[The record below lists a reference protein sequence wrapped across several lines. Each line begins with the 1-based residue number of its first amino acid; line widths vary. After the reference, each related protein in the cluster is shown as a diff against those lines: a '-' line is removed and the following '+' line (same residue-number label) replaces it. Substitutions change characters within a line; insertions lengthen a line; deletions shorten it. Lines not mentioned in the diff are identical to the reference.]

1 MVSLL
6 KINKRKYFG
15 TDGIRGSISKETNPE
30 FILKLGWAAGSVFKE
45 EGIHTLIIGKDTRI
59 SGYMLETALQAGI
72 IAAGVNVRLVG
83 PMPTP
88 AISYLANS
96 FKKQAGVVISA
107 SHNSYEDNGIKFFG
121 DDGKKISDLLE
132 QKIEKKLDEEM
143 TVVDAKSL
151 GKAERISDA
160 NGRYIEFCKSSLKR
174 DINFSSLKIVLD
186 VANGAAYDV
195 APKVFRELGAE
206 LIVIADKPDGLNIN
220 EDCGST
226 NIEFLKNEVKKH
238 SADYGLALDGD
249 GDRLIFVDENS
260 EEIDGDEVL
269 FILARDKFENQITLG
284 SKGVVGTTMT
294 NKGLEIA
301 LKEFGIDLIRSD
313 VGDRHV
319 LQKLEELEWE
329 LGGEQSGHIM
339 CLDLANTGDAI
350 VSSIKFLEAILCSD
364 KSLSQLLKPFKKYPQ
379 ILTKIN
385 SSDPDKILSNKKFIA
400 LCESFLEKVKL
411 KDGRINI
418 RKSGTESAIRIM
430 IESTDEN
437 QAKDISNQLTK
448 AAQNIA

>member
-1 MVSLL
+1 MASLL

-30 FILKLGWAAGSVFKE
+30 FVLKLGWAAGSVFKE
-45 EGIHTLIIGKDTRI
+45 EGINTLIIGKDTRI

-83 PMPTP
+83 PIPTP

-96 FKKQAGVVISA
+96 FKKQAGIVISA

-121 DDGKKISDLLE
+121 DDGKKISDSLE
-132 QKIEKKLDEEM
+132 QKIEKKLSENM
-143 TVVDAKSL
+143 RVVDAKYL

-174 DINFSSLKIVLD
+174 DINFSRLKIVLD

-206 LIVIADKPDGLNIN
+206 LIVIADKPDGMNIN
-220 EDCGST
+220 KDCGST
-226 NIEFLKNEVKKH
+226 NIELLKKEVKKH
-238 SADYGLALDGD
+238 AADFGLALDGD
-249 GDRLIFVDENS
+249 GDRLIFVDKNS
-260 EEIDGDEVL
+260 KELDGDEIL
-269 FILARDKFENQITLG
+269 FILARDKFENQIILG

-301 LKEFGIDLIRSD
+301 LKEFGIDLIRAD

-319 LQKLEELEWE
+319 LQKLEELEWD

-350 VSSIKFLEAILCSD
+350 VSSIKFLEAVLCSD
-364 KSLSQLLKPFKKYPQ
+364 KSLKQLLEPFKKYPQ
-379 ILTKIN
+379 ILTKIKTPN
-385 SSDPDKILSNKKFIA
+385 PDEILSNNKFVS
-400 LCESFLEKVKL
+400 LYENFLKEIKL

-430 IESTDEN
+430 VESTDEN
-437 QAKDISNQLTK
+437 HTKDISDKLTK
-448 AAQNIA
+448 AAQQIA

>member
-1 MVSLL
+1 LVSLL

-30 FILKLGWAAGSVFKE
+30 FILKLGWAAGSIFKE

-220 EDCGST
+220 KDCGST

>member
-1 MVSLL
+1 L

-30 FILKLGWAAGSVFKE
+30 FILKLGWAAGSIFKE

-220 EDCGST
+220 KDCGST

>member
-30 FILKLGWAAGSVFKE
+30 FILKLGWAAGSIFKE

-121 DDGKKISDLLE
+121 DDGKKIPDLLE
-132 QKIEKKLDEEM
+132 QKIEKKLAEEM

-220 EDCGST
+220 KDCGST

>member
-1 MVSLL
+1 MILPFGESSSIFLSL
-6 KINKRKYFG
+6 
-15 TDGIRGSISKETNPE
+15 D
-30 FILKLGWAAGSVFKE
+30 
-45 EGIHTLIIGKDTRI
+45 
-59 SGYMLETALQAGI
+59 
-72 IAAGVNVRLVG
+72 
-83 PMPTP
+83 
-88 AISYLANS
+88 
-96 FKKQAGVVISA
+96 
-107 SHNSYEDNGIKFFG
+107 
-121 DDGKKISDLLE
+121 
-132 QKIEKKLDEEM
+132 
-143 TVVDAKSL
+143 
-151 GKAERISDA
+151 
-160 NGRYIEFCKSSLKR
+160 
-174 DINFSSLKIVLD
+174 
-186 VANGAAYDV
+186 
-195 APKVFRELGAE
+195 
-206 LIVIADKPDGLNIN
+206 
-220 EDCGST
+220 
-226 NIEFLKNEVKKH
+226 
-238 SADYGLALDGD
+238 
-249 GDRLIFVDENS
+249 
-260 EEIDGDEVL
+260 
-269 FILARDKFENQITLG
+269 TLG

>member
-1 MVSLL
+1 L

-30 FILKLGWAAGSVFKE
+30 FILKLGWAAGSIFKE

-132 QKIEKKLDEEM
+132 QKIEKKLAEEM

-220 EDCGST
+220 KDCGST

>member
-132 QKIEKKLDEEM
+132 QKIEKKLAEEM

-220 EDCGST
+220 KDCGST

>member
-30 FILKLGWAAGSVFKE
+30 FILKLGWAAGSIFKE

-132 QKIEKKLDEEM
+132 QKIEKKLAEEM

-220 EDCGST
+220 KDCGST